1 MATGAAVC
9 SQFGFAAESTVGT
22 AVTVTKFLKHVS
34 IGGTGLDPIRV
45 DDLGLGGCALVPTAD
60 RTAEVARQASR
71 EITLNMGNRTFGLPL
86 KMMLGSSAV
95 AAQVG
100 GTALWRQI
108 HNNGDPTGSALT
120 VQFGMPEATATGT
133 NRPFTLNGAK
143 VTTWELTQQMNQLLQ
158 LKLTV
163 DAWNEATATALA
175 TASYAASYEPYGWK
189 TLSQAQ
195 IGTSAS
201 LVSSAVTLAGA
212 ATIANC
218 KGISIRGTQPL
229 RTDGFFAG
237 GAGIK
242 SEQLLNGFQVF
253 EGELDL
259 EFASR
264 TQIYDIF
271 SAYTTVPL
279 QFTWQSPTD
288 VGTSNFAKIIVS
300 LPFCKLTSPGGNPQV
315 SDPGTLDGKTS
326 FRAYGDPAGVLPA
339 CQIIYDSLDTT
350 L

>member
-1 MATGAAVC
+1 MATGAGVC
-9 SQFGFAAESTVGT
+9 SQFGFVAESTVGT

-34 IGGTGLDPIRV
+34 IAGTGLDPIRV
-45 DDLGLGGCALVPTAD
+45 DDLGLGGCVLVPTAD

-71 EITLNMGNRTFGLPL
+71 QITLNMGNRTFGLPL
-86 KMMLGSSAV
+86 KMMLGSSATATQV
-95 AAQVG
+95 ASSP
-100 GTALWRQI
+100 LYRQI

-120 VQFGMPEATATGT
+120 VQFGFPEATATGT
-133 NRPFTLNGAK
+133 NRPHTLNGGK
-143 VTTWELTQQMNQLLQ
+143 VTSWELSNTMNQLLQ

-163 DAWNEATATALA
+163 DAWNEITGTALA
-175 TASYAASYEPYGWK
+175 TAAYAASYEPYGWK
-189 TLSQAQ
+189 TLSSAQ

-201 LVSSAVTLAGA
+201 LTSGAVTLAGG

-218 KGISIRGTQPL
+218 KGIIVRGTQPL

-253 EGELDL
+253 EGDLDL

-264 TQIYDIF
+264 TQIYDAF

-279 QFTWQSPTD
+279 QFQWLSPTD
-288 VGTSNFAKIIVS
+288 VGSGNFAKIIVS

-315 SDPGTLDGKTS
+315 SNPGTLDGKTS
-326 FRAYGDPAGVLPA
+326 FRAYADPAGVLPA
-339 CQIIYDSLDTT
+339 CQIIYDSLDTV